1 MVAKPL
7 ISVFRA
13 PHDFALKLFREAGRT
28 WNAEGLQAKADHL
41 LNFCVTN
48 SALRDWVIKTL
59 GISVDSAWHDQWRAR
74 AGGLFG
80 ECADIAN
87 ASKHLAFKKVS
98 VADTTQELI
107 TLGLDGPIHGS
118 GRIVDTFEIILSSGQ
133 SHELFLFLHLICSE
147 WGRIFREQAGLQPLP
162 DHGLYFISFH

>member
-1 MVAKPL
+1 MEAKPL
-7 ISVFRA
+7 ISVFRT

-28 WNAEGLQAKADHL
+28 WNAEGLQCKADHL

-59 GISVDSAWHDQWRAR
+59 EISADNAWHDQWRAQ

-87 ASKHLAFKKVS
+87 ASKHLAVKKVS
-98 VADTTQELI
+98 VANTTQELI
-107 TLGLDGPIHGS
+107 TLGPGGPVHGS
-118 GRIVDTFEIILSSGQ
+118 ERTVDTFEIILSSGQ
-133 SHELFLFLHLICSE
+133 SHDLFLFLHLICLE
-147 WGRIFREQAGLQPLP
+147 WGKIFQEQAGLQPLP
-162 DHGLYFISFH
+162 DHGLFLVRFH